1 MLHIHYLNHGT
12 TLRVSDEA
20 SNQTIYIPAGG
31 EQALLDRVWR
41 ILVRYDVRH
50 PSPLPE
56 PPPFNP
62 HGFAGS
68 WEPQSPGD
76 VGLPVAVE
84 ETPATAE
91 GKTLAECRDFLRS
104 VAAIA
109 DRDGAQTNWAAV
121 RARVAELLQAV
132 DGGIQAR
139 DYPEDASHE
148 NGNYQ
153 NICCHCDQ
161 PFIGHKRRVSC
172 RKCRDEGEAAWNALT
187 DDERA
192 AAIEKQKQA
201 IKDYM
206 QNRPKPE
213 GR

>member
-1 MLHIHYLNHGT
+1 MLHIHYINQGR
-12 TLRVSDEA
+12 TLRVSDET

-91 GKTLAECRDFLRS
+91 GQTLADCRDFLRS

-121 RARVAELLQAV
+121 RAKVAALLQAV
-132 DGGIQAR
+132 DGHYVEAR
-139 DYPEDASHE
+139 DKYGIPIRAGDAVDYAGIVFLVADVKQFPHGPMVGIYDEPPGKHVDYVKPESVMVFPGGKE
-148 NGNYQ
+148 NLIFN
-153 NICCHCDQ
+153 
-161 PFIGHKRRVSC
+161 P
-172 RKCRDEGEAAWNALT
+172 
-187 DDERA
+187 
-192 AAIEKQKQA
+192 
-201 IKDYM
+201 
-206 QNRPKPE
+206 PKPE
-213 GR
+213 GQ